1 MLHYT
6 VSRVQWWEGWSGV
19 ETMAPGTKW
28 WSCTVIRT
36 IKPWLLGDHVS
47 LPPTGWRDN
56 QHWDTLPS
64 IITSNILL
72 VSRFMSCVLSDKYF
86 FLLKTN
92 VTQGLCRWSLSI
104 TKQCPGWSHVWLLW
118 KGGCYSPSVLLMST
132 LTPILT
138 PPITDSTSSPMA
150 LVREVSVCRYHHYHY
165 TTVTG

>member
-1 MLHYT
+1 MLQYT

-47 LPPTGWRDN
+47 LLPTGWRDN
-56 QHWDTLPS
+56 QHLVTLPS

-72 VSRFMSCVLSDKYF
+72 VSRFMLYVLSDKYF

-92 VTQGLCRWSLSI
+92 VTQGLCRCSLSI
-104 TKQCPGWSHVWLLW
+104 TKQCPGHMCACYIEEVPTHHLSSWCPHWRPSSRPPSRTPRPRPWLW
-118 KGGCYSPSVLLMST
+118 WGRCQCVGITTITTLL
-132 LTPILT
+132 
-138 PPITDSTSSPMA
+138 
-150 LVREVSVCRYHHYHY
+150 
-165 TTVTG
+165 TG